1 MARFQES
8 TFWAIKANR
17 INSMN
22 KDQTLTLPS
31 GIEIPFRVARPGDAP
46 ALQRLHARC
55 SERTIYLR
63 FLGPM
68 KKLSDEQ
75 ARYFA
80 STDGVDHFGLVAL
93 DPQDPNEIIAVVRY
107 ARKPG
112 DERAEYA
119 ALVEDSWQGQGVG
132 AALTHQLIDEAR
144 GNGVGSFY
152 ALVKGGNKRMLSV
165 LRHLD
170 LPERERVEDGERMVE
185 IGLSSEDPQTRAR
198 SASCSGGRPTS
209 STGYADAAGA
219 ASQSRR
225 THLPRTRVEDVQRG

>member
-1 MARFQES
+1 MIGMS
-8 TFWAIKANR
+8 
-17 INSMN
+17 
-22 KDQTLTLPS
+22 KDQKRTLPS
-31 GIEIPFRVARPGDAP
+31 GVEIPFRVVRPEDAP

-63 FLGPM
+63 FFGSM

-80 STDGVDHFGLVAL
+80 NTDGVDHLGLVAL
-93 DPQDPNEIIAVVRY
+93 DPQDLEEIIAVVRY

-119 ALVEDSWQGQGVG
+119 ALVEDGWQGQGIG
-132 AALTHQLIDEAR
+132 AALTRWLIDEAR

-152 ALVKGGNKRMLSV
+152 APVKGENTRMLNV

-170 LPERERVEDGERMVE
+170 LPERERVEDGEKMVE
-185 IGLSSEDPQTRAR
+185 IGLSFEGSKR
-198 SASCSGGRPTS
+198 
-209 STGYADAAGA
+209 TG
-219 ASQSRR
+219 
-225 THLPRTRVEDVQRG
+225 